1 MNGAGGLLVA
11 ALLVL
16 VNAFFV
22 AAEFALIS
30 TRRSSIEPLA
40 DQGSRRARVT
50 LAGMEQVSLL
60 LAGSQ
65 LGITLASLGLGAVA
79 EPSVAHELERLF
91 DAVGAPEGWLHPVS
105 FVIALLLVVFLH
117 VVIGE
122 TIPKNLAIAGPERA
136 ALFLVPAL
144 TWLVRPLRPAI
155 AGLNALANLTLRT
168 VRITPQEEVT
178 SAFTRDEV
186 AGLIAESHQEGL
198 LDPGDHEHLS
208 DALGFDSR
216 TARAVLLPL
225 DRLVTVGPGVTP
237 QDVER
242 LAAANG
248 FSRFPMRDDG
258 GDLIGYL
265 HLKDVL
271 ETDPVQRGA
280 PVPAKRIR
288 PLLRVGVDD
297 SLSSVLATMQTNG
310 AHLARAT
317 DASGQLLGIVALED
331 VLAEL
336 IGAAT
341 S

>member
-11 ALLVL
+11 ILLLL

-40 DQGSRRARVT
+40 ARGSRRARVT
-50 LAGMEQVSLL
+50 LAGVEQASLL

-91 DAVGAPEGWLHPVS
+91 DAVGAPDGLLHPVS
-105 FVIALLLVVFLH
+105 FVIALLIVVFLH

-122 TIPKNLAIAGPERA
+122 MIPKNLAIAGPERA
-136 ALFLVPAL
+136 ALLLVPAL
-144 TWLVRPLRPAI
+144 TWLIRPLRPVI
-155 AGLNALANLTLRT
+155 AGLNSLANLTLRA
-168 VRITPQEEVT
+168 VRLTPQEEVT
-178 SAFTRDEV
+178 SAFTREEV
-186 AGLIAESHQEGL
+186 AGLIAQSHQEGL
-198 LDPGDHEHLS
+198 LDVGDHEHLS
-208 DALGFDSR
+208 DALGFDAR

-225 DRLVTVGPGVTP
+225 DRLVTVGPGATP
-237 QDVER
+237 RDVER
-242 LAAANG
+242 LCADTG
-248 FSRFPMRDDG
+248 FSRFPLVDET
-258 GDLIGYL
+258 GDLAGYL

-271 ETDPVQRGA
+271 ETDPVLRSA
-280 PVPAKRIR
+280 PVAAKRLR
-288 PLLRVGVDD
+288 PLLRIGADD
-297 SLSSVLATMQTNG
+297 SLGSVLATMQTNG

-336 IGAAT
+336 IGESAR
-341 S
+341 

>member
-1 MNGAGGLLVA
+1 VNGAGGLLVA
-11 ALLVL
+11 VLLLL

-40 DQGSRRARVT
+40 AQGSRRARVT
-50 LAGMEQVSLL
+50 LAGMEQASLL

-91 DAVGAPEGWLHPVS
+91 DAVGAPDGLLHPVS
-105 FVIALLLVVFLH
+105 FVIALLIVVFLH
-117 VVIGE
+117 VVVGE

-144 TWLVRPLRPAI
+144 TWLVRLLRPAI
-155 AGLNALANLTLRT
+155 AGLNALANLTLRA

-178 SAFTRDEV
+178 SAFTREEV
-186 AGLIAESHQEGL
+186 AGMIAESHEEGL
-198 LDPGDHEHLS
+198 LDADDHEHLS
-208 DALGFDSR
+208 DALGFDAR

-225 DRLVTVGPGVTP
+225 EQLVTVSPGVTP
-237 QDVER
+237 QDVEK
-242 LAAANG
+242 LSADTG
-248 FSRFPMRDDG
+248 FSRFPVRDSS
-258 GDLIGYL
+258 GDLAGYV

-271 ETDPVQRGA
+271 ETDPVQRST
-280 PVPAKRIR
+280 PVAAKRIR
-288 PLLRVGVDD
+288 PLLRIGADD
-297 SLSSVLATMQTNG
+297 SLGSVLAAMQTNG

-317 DASGQLLGIVALED
+317 DAAGQLLGVVALED

-336 IGAAT
+336 IGETA